1 MGRWVSQNQ
10 EDKIISLRTYTYLI
24 RKSMIP
30 PFCTTLV
37 QITFKVR
44 IYRALNVFSQVTSR
58 HDCAILLLTLSPKK
72 IEEGKFTKESDK
84 LGQERRKTTVE
95 DRLENLL

>member
-1 MGRWVSQNQ
+1 MGFPESRRQNNQ
-10 EDKIISLRTYTYLI
+10 FTYIYLPN
-24 RKSMIP
+24 K
-30 PFCTTLV
+30 
-37 QITFKVR
+37 KVNDPAFLHDFSANNIQSKN

-72 IEEGKFTKESDK
+72 IEEGKFIKESDK